1 MNDHVSNDDERLC
14 ELLDQYVTAMQTGG
28 EERRAALVAE
38 HPELTP
44 WIGKLESLD
53 KLAASSRGRVS
64 TRREMQVSETLAHVS
79 PFDSPPATTT
89 PSHATMAWNDSDSSF
104 QSAATAAEAIGQVFG
119 NYQLLEES
127 GRGGMGVVYKAR
139 QRDLDRIVAL
149 KMILSSRLASD
160 EEVRR
165 FYQEARAAAGLR
177 HPNIVGI
184 HEVGQIHGQHYFTMD
199 FVAGRSLARLAEAGP
214 LEPDRAAR
222 LTATVARAVH
232 YLHAHGIVH
241 RDLKPSNILIDE
253 NDEPLVTDFGLA
265 KVFQDDTAKTQTGAI
280 LGTPSYMAPEQ
291 ARGDSAEIS
300 PRTDVYSLGAVLY
313 ELLTGRPPF
322 REENQ
327 LNTILQ
333 VLEGEPTL
341 PHRINSRIPPE
352 LERIVMRALE
362 KAPADRYD
370 SAATLA
376 DDLDHY
382 LRHEPLET
390 QPIGLRQ
397 RLRRFAR
404 RQPALVAHGVGILTT
419 AAIVQ
424 VNYFINRP
432 PLAPYGQ
439 IMTLLGAWL
448 ALAMLFQRLLLSER
462 TAGPARYA
470 WATLDV
476 VLLSVALGITDS
488 PLGPLVVAYALIVAA
503 SGLWFRIGL
512 VWYTTVLSVISYA
525 ILMRQLPYE
534 PAQATSPYIFAA
546 VLVLIGYITGYQLHR
561 LQVLSRY
568 FEQQRGR

>member
-1 MNDHVSNDDERLC
+1 MNCSFSNDDVRLC
-14 ELLDQYVTAMQTGG
+14 ELLDQYVAAIQSGDAI
-28 EERRAALVAE
+28 RRAALAAQ

-44 WIGKLESLD
+44 WIGKLDSLD
-53 KLAASSRGRVS
+53 KLAVDRNAGRGAAGQR
-64 TRREMQVSETLAHVS
+64 
-79 PFDSPPATTT
+79 DSFTHPL
-89 PSHATMAWNDSDSSF
+89 ATMAWSDSNS
-104 QSAATAAEAIGQVFG
+104 SIRDAAMIAEPAGQVFG

-149 KMILSSRLASD
+149 KMILSSRLASE

-199 FVAGRSLARLAEAGP
+199 YVAGHSLARQSETGP

-222 LTATVARAVH
+222 LMATVARAVH

-241 RDLKPSNILIDE
+241 RDLKPSNVLLDE

-265 KVFQDDTAKTQTGAI
+265 KVFQDDASKTQTGAI

-291 ARGDSAEIS
+291 ARGETAEIS

-370 SAATLA
+370 SAAALA
-376 DDLDHY
+376 DDLDRY
-382 LRHEPLET
+382 LRREPLET

-404 RQPALVAHGVGILTT
+404 RQPALVAHGAAILAMAT
-419 AAIVQ
+419 IVQ
-424 VNYFINRP
+424 VNYLLARP
-432 PLAPYGQ
+432 NPVLYGQ
-439 IMTLLGAWL
+439 IMTVLGIWL
-448 ALAMLFQRLLLSER
+448 ALAVLFQWLLLHER
-462 TAGPARYA
+462 TAGFSRYA
-470 WATLDV
+470 WATVDV
-476 VLLSVALGITDS
+476 VLLTLALHFNGA
-488 PLGPLVVAYALIVAA
+488 PLGPMPIVYALLIVG
-503 SGLWFRIGL
+503 SGLWFRMGL
-512 VWYTTVLSVISYA
+512 AWYTTALSLLAYA
-525 ILMRQLPYE
+525 TLVWQFPDE
-534 PAQATSPYIFAA
+534 GGPATYPYIVAT